1 MTGGRAI
8 FGSGPG
14 ALASDAHT
22 LGVDPMVLRDRQ
34 DEAIGIIRCRA
45 TLRQRSRDI
54 LPDCGSHRT
63 SSPTTAVDDDFASH
77 SAGLSSLWWLAATK
91 VSVSVAV
98 IVHARV
104 WLFQRA
110 RGQASRRTSTSSG
123 FHENRRTGISRIYT
137 SNMAVGM
144 RDIEPDFGSCS
155 ADEAGTG
162 ELRVEY
168 TLARDDIG
176 VGPVARVAD
185 GLAALAAPAQN
196 GRAFSVSLGSIG
208 KRLSEC
214 SHRSRSGFA
223 QEYG

>member
-1 MTGGRAI
+1 MARDQA
-8 FGSGPG
+8 PW
-14 ALASDAHT
+14 
-22 LGVDPMVLRDRQ
+22 LR
-34 DEAIGIIRCRA
+34 
-45 TLRQRSRDI
+45 T
-54 LPDCGSHRT
+54 RT
-63 SSPTTAVDDDFASH
+63 H
-77 SAGLSSLWWLAATK
+77 SASIRWYCVTVRMRRSASFGAALRCARDQGISCRTAEVTGLLHQQPRSTTISLAILQYSSLWWLAATK

-144 RDIEPDFGSCS
+144 RDIEPDSGSCS

>member
-1 MTGGRAI
+1 
-8 FGSGPG
+8 
-14 ALASDAHT
+14 
-22 LGVDPMVLRDRQ
+22 
-34 DEAIGIIRCRA
+34 
-45 TLRQRSRDI
+45 
-54 LPDCGSHRT
+54 
-63 SSPTTAVDDDFASH
+63 
-77 SAGLSSLWWLAATK
+77 
-91 VSVSVAV
+91 
-98 IVHARV
+98 
-104 WLFQRA
+104 
-110 RGQASRRTSTSSG
+110 
-123 FHENRRTGISRIYT
+123 
-137 SNMAVGM
+137 MAVGM
-144 RDIEPDFGSCS
+144 RDIEPDSGSCS